1 MPGSENTEYNIYY
14 NLFKNNYRKGVH
26 ALYGILNTPILAEEF
41 LNSPGALAAI
51 LSVDI
56 DKNSTELAQCL
67 AHSNHL
73 DAAIETWIKLINPEF
88 DLEFSYTNI
97 LTDEKIQNAILQSS
111 ILAAIGE
118 SQEGIEAILANE
130 AFWNK
135 ILNSYTAMRA
145 LISSN
150 LAIQYILQNLE
161 IKSSLFTNKNA
172 IKAIV
177 ESQDAIDALLSE
189 KRQYTALK
197 QNISNISTYL
207 NTCIKNLEKP
217 SELIKSSYT
226 INGNSV
232 DGGNFKKI
240 RQELIDNKNLLN
252 TILDEIDKKIIEIN
266 GVIQ

>member
-1 MPGSENTEYNIYY
+1 MNFSDY
-14 NLFKNNYRKGVH
+14 LNNALKKSTNMLKG
-26 ALYGILNTPILAEEF
+26 N
-41 LNSPGALAAI
+41 NNN
-51 LSVDI
+51 
-56 DKNSTELAQCL
+56 KKSTTSKQ
-67 AHSNHL
+67 SN
-73 DAAIETWIKLINPEF
+73 N
-88 DLEFSYTNI
+88 
-97 LTDEKIQNAILQSS
+97 
-111 ILAAIGE
+111 
-118 SQEGIEAILANE
+118 
-130 AFWNK
+130 
-135 ILNSYTAMRA
+135 
-145 LISSN
+145 SSN
-150 LAIQYILQNLE
+150 LNNYYVPTTTYKNNNNNLN
-161 IKSSLFTNKNA
+161 KSTNSNINKQSTNSKPK
-172 IKAIV
+172 ISNQVQV
-177 ESQDAIDALLSE
+177 EPRVDIDALLSE